1 MSMSLL
7 RVELWTDGACRGNPG
22 PGGWAAILLAPAGDV
37 RELSGAE
44 EGSTNNRMEMR
55 AIISGLQALKRRCE
69 VHIHTDSSYVL
80 NAFQENW
87 IAGWQKRGWKTS
99 ARKPVANLDLWLELI
114 EQVDRHQ
121 ITWVKVK
128 GHSGVALNERA
139 DVLAVEASHS
149 I

>member
-1 MSMSLL
+1 MSMKLL

-22 PGGWAAILLAPAGDV
+22 PGGWAAILLAPAGEV

-99 ARKPVANLDLWLELI
+99 ARKPVANKDLWLELI
-114 EQVDRHQ
+114 EQEARHQ